1 MRTDFKKAKTVLFSG
16 MIAAAAFLLGG
27 CEQSFFVSP
36 SELLTPPASQKVTPT
51 VVAVNTSTP
60 TPVATATPTPTAT
73 NTPTPTPIEV
83 LIPTATPIISEIL
96 TPGPT
101 AIPTVPLEFE
111 APVTDPSDITFIVN
125 REHPLPDKYEPDDLV
140 YIKHAASSSKEDK
153 YMLRAVAA
161 EAFDAMCDDAS
172 ANSGLNIVGVSG
184 FRSFE
189 RQYNLYANYLITNGI
204 SHTNY
209 YSAQPGTSE
218 HQSGLAIDISCRSCG
233 YDLVNSFA
241 RSAEG
246 KWVSENAWRY
256 GFILR
261 YAENTSNITGYAYE
275 PWHIRYVGIPLA
287 SFLYTN
293 KLTLEEYYGC
303 PSNESREYLDKTPL
317 IDTSDAK
324 FAKVYLQHYSSG
336 GTVIYTDPEKKH
348 VLIDPETYM
357 PYILPYYKDANGKAL
372 KNVFGRNYEVKPV
385 ENIKGEVFPGTQK
398 PYVAVRPL
406 LYVSDILW
414 YDSVGDPYYYEPLID
429 AKGNLIYDGFN
440 KIMFKDVLMSADRT
454 EVITDSEGRPITL
467 VPKRDEKGEI
477 VMDSLFNVEYYYPVT
492 LANGE
497 YAKGEDG
504 ALIWPEDYEDALYE
518 ELMCELLEESPLY
531 RETVTEADTE
541 TEAVADTEAKAEA
554 SAE

>member
-1 MRTDFKKAKTVLFSG
+1 MKTDFKKAKTVLFSG
-16 MIAAAAFLLGG
+16 MIAAAAFIFGG

-51 VVAVNTSTP
+51 VIAVNTPTPAPTFTP
-60 TPVATATPTPTAT
+60 TPAPTAT

-83 LIPTATPIISEIL
+83 LLPEPTATPIESEIL

-101 AIPTVPLEFE
+101 AIPTVPLEFD
-111 APVTDPSDITFIVN
+111 APVTDPADITFIVN
-125 REHPLPDKYEPDDLV
+125 REHPLQEKYTPDDLV

-153 YMLRAVAA
+153 YMLRAIAA

-172 ANSGLNIVGVSG
+172 INSGLNIVGVSG

-241 RSAEG
+241 KSAEG
-246 KWVSENAWRY
+246 KWVSENSWRY

-293 KLTLEEYYGC
+293 NLTLEEYYGC

-324 FAKVYLQHYSSG
+324 FAKVYLQHYSSS
-336 GTVIYTDPEKKH
+336 GTVVYTDEEKKH

-357 PYILPYYKDANGKAL
+357 PLIIPYYKDSAGKIL

-385 ENIKGEVFPGTQK
+385 ENVNGEVFPDSKK
-398 PYVAVRPL
+398 PYVVVRPL
-406 LYVSDILW
+406 LHVDNILW
-414 YDSVGDPYYYEPLID
+414 YDSLGDPYYHEPLVD
-429 AKGNLIYDGFN
+429 AKGHLVYDSFN
-440 KIMFKDVLMSADRT
+440 RIMFKDVLMTPDRT
-454 EVITDSEGRPITL
+454 NIVTASDGYPITL
-467 VPKRDEKGEI
+467 VPKRDADGEI
-477 VMDSLFNVEYYYPVT
+477 VMDQIFNVEYYYPVT
-492 LANGE
+492 QADGE
-497 YAKGEDG
+497 YARDESGN
-504 ALIWPEDYEDALYE
+504 LIWPEGYEDALYD
-518 ELMCELLEESPLY
+518 ELMYELLEESPLY
-531 RETVTEADTE
+531 PKSESE
-541 TEAVADTEAKAEA
+541 TEAE
-554 SAE
+554 